1 MSDSLKYNKRLIE
14 SLKGG
19 VESVIETIDRPVQ
32 MGISHKDDK
41 KLIGAQKEGIV
52 AANKMIMQVYNHSEV
67 MGVNNSKWIIRS
79 IKDLIRVSDRPL
91 NHLMDSI
98 KQSWDDQQDED
109 TDSKTFYD
117 NKTKATAD
125 FNEISRS
132 IGELDELLASVD
144 DSGNIV
150 LKDHGEFKASYAEN
164 HADVKSK
171 AGYNE
176 DIDAVVICP
185 KGTVG
190 EIREVYGLRIALPEV
205 PDSDEFWNNDVSE
218 ESDQYWVRKNIPSG
232 LKPEAAR
239 QYDIYI
245 KEQYRLKHEG
255 VWFYNNG
262 EPTYLTGD
270 HWFLLQWGKTDADG
284 GDVHEKGYF
293 HYREA
298 HRDIFYFM
306 QAVWVDKRS
315 LGMIY
320 VKTRRTGATW
330 CKVAFMLSKAI
341 GLKSAN
347 FGLTSKT
354 DTDGKA
360 IFNIMLVTMFANL
373 PFFFKPIRISDTPKQ
388 TLEFREPQRR
398 ITKTNKDQ
406 SHEYEALN
414 TELSYK
420 ATTDDAYDQY
430 ALKMYI
436 GDEFSKWKKP
446 QNILNHWRMISRA
459 MTKGGRITGKAYLL
473 STVENVKGFDDPDD
487 KDAGMGDKFKYLC
500 DRSNMDVR
508 NNNGRTKSGLYRL
521 FIPCDDNFEGF
532 IDRYGR
538 CVKTNPEEPVLG
550 VDGEMITQGVIEFL
564 EEEAASFTT
573 PEERYNYWRLNPR
586 NLDEAF
592 RIATEESLF
601 SLENIF
607 AQTDYN
613 RKNDNLFIRGNF
625 EWVNGETPN
634 GPADAVAEFVPN
646 QKGRFRISWIPD
658 EQYQN
663 KKDVRGSRVLPGN
676 AEWGA
681 FGSDPYRANETVSR
695 RGSNGGIH
703 GCTTSVNL
711 IGPED
716 TMFLEYV
723 TKPETVK
730 DFAWDVIKACVF
742 YGMPVLMENAV
753 TDALRYMEEWGFR
766 TYSMNRPDKKP
777 RELTT
782 HERELGG
789 MPSTAD
795 INDKLT
801 NVLAWY
807 IRTYV
812 GLEGHEKKMVFNKTL
827 HDWEKFQKKNRTKHD
842 ATVSSSL
849 AIFATRKLA
858 ATNSIPESKNRKPT
872 QLIKTYKVRKY
883 SSKRR

>member
-1 MSDSLKYNKRLIE
+1 MNSTTKHNKKLIN

-19 VESVIETIDRPVQ
+19 VESVIQTIDRPVQ
-32 MGISHKDDK
+32 MGLSIKDDK
-41 KLIGAQKEGIV
+41 KLIGAQKEGII
-52 AANKMIMQVYNHSEV
+52 AANKMIMQVYKHSEV
-67 MGVNNSKWIIRS
+67 IGSNNSKWIIES
-79 IKDLIRVSDRPL
+79 IKRLIAASDKPL
-91 NHLMDSI
+91 DHLMESI
-98 KQSWDDQQDED
+98 RQPWDEVDGED
-109 TDSKTFYD
+109 IDSKTFYD
-117 NKTKATAD
+117 NKTKATTD
-125 FNEISRS
+125 FNEITKS
-132 IGELDELLASVD
+132 IDELNELLNSVD
-144 DSGNIV
+144 EQGNIV
-150 LKDHGEFKASYAEN
+150 IKDHGEFKASYPEQNADKEN
-164 HADVKSK
+164 K
-171 AGYNE
+171 AGYNAE
-176 DIDAVVICP
+176 LDAVVICP
-185 KGTVG
+185 HGTIG
-190 EIREVYGLRIALPEV
+190 EIREVYGLRIALPEK
-205 PDSDEFWNNDVSE
+205 PRNAKFWNRDVKKKSE
-218 ESDQYWVRKNIPSG
+218 QYWVRKPMPKG
-232 LKPEAAR
+232 LTPESAK
-239 QYDIYI
+239 QHDDYI
-245 KEQYRLKHEG
+245 NEQYQYKHDG
-255 VWFYNNG
+255 VWFYNDG
-262 EPTYLTGD
+262 EEVYLTGD

-293 HYREA
+293 HYRDA

-306 QAVWVDKRS
+306 QAVWVDKRA

-330 CKVAFMLSKAI
+330 CKIAFQLSKAI

-406 SHEYEALN
+406 AHEYEALN

-420 ATTDDAYDQY
+420 STTDDAYDQY

-487 KDAGMGDKFKYLC
+487 KEAGMGDKYKYLC
-500 DRSNMDVR
+500 DRSDMTVR
-508 NNNGRTKSGLYRL
+508 NANGRTKSGLYRL

-538 CVKTNPEEPVLG
+538 CVKTTPEEPIMG
-550 VDGEMITQGVIEFL
+550 VDGELITQGVIEFL

-601 SLENIF
+601 SLENLF

-613 RKNDNLFIRGNF
+613 RKHDNLFIRGNF
-625 EWVNGETPN
+625 EWIEGKVPTSPQ
-634 GPADAVAEFVPN
+634 DAFAEFVPN
-646 QKGRFRISWIPD
+646 PKGRFRISWMPD
-658 EQYQN
+658 AQYQN
-663 KKDVRGSRVLPGN
+663 KKERKGNRFYPGN
-676 AEWGA
+676 AQWGA
-681 FGSDPYRANETVSR
+681 FGSDPYRANETVTR
-695 RGSNGGIH
+695 RGSNGAIH
-703 GCTTSVNL
+703 GCTCPINM

-716 TMFLEYV
+716 HIFLEYV
-723 TKPETVK
+723 TKPPTVK

-753 TDALRYMEEWGFR
+753 TDALRYMEQWGFR
-766 TYSMNRPDKKP
+766 SYSMNRPDKKP
-777 RELTT
+777 RDLTS
-782 HERELGG
+782 HEKELGG
-789 MPSTAD
+789 MPSTPD
-795 INDKLT
+795 INDALT
-801 NVLAWY
+801 NMLAWY
-807 IRTYV
+807 IRSFV
-812 GLEGHEKKMVFNKTL
+812 GTEGNEKKMVFNKTI
-827 HDWEKFQKKNRTKHD
+827 HDWEKYQKKNRNKHD

-849 AIFATRKLA
+849 AIFATRKIS
-858 ATNSIPESKNRKPT
+858 ATDTNTAQKEKQPV